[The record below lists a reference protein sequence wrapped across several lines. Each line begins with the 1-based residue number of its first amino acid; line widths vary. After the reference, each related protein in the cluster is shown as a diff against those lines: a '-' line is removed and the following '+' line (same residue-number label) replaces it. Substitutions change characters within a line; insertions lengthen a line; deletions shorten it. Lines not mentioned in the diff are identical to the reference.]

1 MFHVFKK
8 ERKMKNKDGKGWKE
22 GNGEEDKKGEMK
34 GRREGRN
41 GPRNQV
47 LAELQVEVHLSTWPR
62 TDVI

>member
-1 MFHVFKK
+1 M
-8 ERKMKNKDGKGWKE
+8 E
-22 GNGEEDKKGEMK
+22 GREWEEDKKGEMK

>member
-1 MFHVFKK
+1 MELVDKQEMWQD
-8 ERKMKNKDGKGWKE
+8 ERKGWKE
-22 GNGEEDKKGEMK
+22 ENGEEDKKEEMK
-34 GRREGRN
+34 GRREGSN

>member
-1 MFHVFKK
+1 MELVDKQ
-8 ERKMKNKDGKGWKE
+8 EMWPDETKGWKE